1 MSGSL
6 IDERAI
12 PGQPRRSRRAIVAL
26 GIKLAGGGAM
36 AALPIA
42 GMLREAAAQDDSV
55 ILVAGAA
62 EIGASP
68 GSAFARSAAAEAV
81 AARGAAR
88 VQAAAA
94 LAEADS
100 DEGAITQSP
109 VAFAA
114 ANPDEGAVA
123 QSAVAVAS
131 ASSQDDAN
139 DGPNGY
145 EAPAKIIAPAG
156 RGGGGGRDGGRR
168 ARVGRG
174 RGGAGGR
181 AVRVGRGAGRD
192 RRGRGG
198 VGKLPSAGIG
208 SLKDG
213 PLASFFAAASAAAG
227 LGAVLLR
234 RQANPDFAAQPAI
247 SND

>member
-1 MSGSL
+1 MSGSPFGKW
-6 IDERAI
+6 AI
-12 PGQPRRSRRAIVAL
+12 PGQSRASRRAIVTM
-26 GIKLAGGGAM
+26 GIRLAGGSAL
-36 AALPIA
+36 AALPVA

-68 GSAFARSAAAEAV
+68 GSAYARSAVAEAA

-94 LAEADS
+94 LAEANS
-100 DEGAITQSP
+100 DDGAITQSP

-114 ANPDEGAVA
+114 ADPDEGAVA

-131 ASSQDDAN
+131 ASSQPDAG
-139 DGPNGY
+139 DGPSGY
-145 EAPAKIIAPAG
+145 KAPAKIVTPAG
-156 RGGGGGRDGGRR
+156 RGGGGRGGGRR
-168 ARVGRG
+168 ARAGRG

-181 AVRVGRGAGRD
+181 TVRVGRGAGRD

-208 SLKDG
+208 SLENG
-213 PLASFFAAASAAAG
+213 PLASFFASASAAAG

-234 RQANPDFAAQPAI
+234 RQANPDVAAQPVVA
-247 SND
+247 DD

>member
-1 MSGSL
+1 MSGSPFGKW
-6 IDERAI
+6 AI
-12 PGQPRRSRRAIVAL
+12 PGQSRASRRAIVTM
-26 GIKLAGGGAM
+26 GIRLAGGSAL
-36 AALPIA
+36 AALPVA

-68 GSAFARSAAAEAV
+68 GSAYARSAVAEAA

-94 LAEADS
+94 LAEANS
-100 DEGAITQSP
+100 DDGAITQSP

-114 ANPDEGAVA
+114 ADPDEGAVA

-131 ASSQDDAN
+131 ASSQPDAG
-139 DGPNGY
+139 DGPSGY
-145 EAPAKIIAPAG
+145 KAPAKIVTPAG
-156 RGGGGGRDGGRR
+156 RGGGGRGGGRR
-168 ARVGRG
+168 ARAGRG

-181 AVRVGRGAGRD
+181 TVRVGRGAGRD

-198 VGKLPSAGIG
+198 VGQLPSAGIG
-208 SLKDG
+208 SLENG
-213 PLASFFAAASAAAG
+213 PLASFFASASAAAG

-234 RQANPDFAAQPAI
+234 RQANPDVAAQPVVA
-247 SND
+247 DD

>member
-1 MSGSL
+1 MSGSPFGKW
-6 IDERAI
+6 AI
-12 PGQPRRSRRAIVAL
+12 PGQSRASRRAIVTM
-26 GIKLAGGGAM
+26 GIRLAGGSAL
-36 AALPIA
+36 AALPVA

-68 GSAFARSAAAEAV
+68 GSAYARSAVAEAA

-94 LAEADS
+94 LAEANS
-100 DEGAITQSP
+100 DDGAITQSP

-114 ANPDEGAVA
+114 ADPDEGAVA

-131 ASSQDDAN
+131 ASSQPDAG
-139 DGPNGY
+139 DGPSGY
-145 EAPAKIIAPAG
+145 KAPAKIVTPAG
-156 RGGGGGRDGGRR
+156 RGGGGRGGGRR
-168 ARVGRG
+168 ARAGRG

-181 AVRVGRGAGRD
+181 TVRVGRGAGRD

-208 SLKDG
+208 SLENG
-213 PLASFFAAASAAAG
+213 ALASVFASASAAAG

-234 RQANPDFAAQPAI
+234 RQANPDVAAQPVVA
-247 SND
+247 DD

>member
-1 MSGSL
+1 MSGSPFGTW
-6 IDERAI
+6 AI
-12 PGQPRRSRRAIVAL
+12 PGQSRASRRAIITM
-26 GIKLAGGGAM
+26 GIKLAGGGAL
-36 AALPIA
+36 AALPVA
-42 GMLREAAAQDDSV
+42 GMLREAGAQDDSV

-68 GSAFARSAAAEAV
+68 GSAYARSAAAEAA

-100 DEGAITQSP
+100 DDGAITRSP

-114 ANPDEGAVA
+114 ADPDEGAVA

-131 ASSQDDAN
+131 ASSEDDAN
-139 DGPNGY
+139 DGPSGY
-145 EAPAKIIAPAG
+145 RAPAKIIAPAG

-174 RGGAGGR
+174 RGGPGGR
-181 AVRVGRGAGRD
+181 TVRVGRGAGRD

-208 SLKDG
+208 SLENG
-213 PLASFFAAASAAAG
+213 ALASVFASASAAAG

-234 RQANPDFAAQPAI
+234 RQANPDVAAQPVVA
-247 SND
+247 DD